1 MIRWLVVLIA
11 ITTLLVGCGSE
22 KQGPSPQIPAV
33 MTEGSPARD
42 FTLKTAEGKTIT
54 LSGLRGKPVVI
65 NFWASWCPPCRKE
78 MPVLKNAAGT
88 YDGKVQFV
96 GVNLQD
102 SQTAF
107 REALAEFGLPYP
119 NGRDEDVIISQAYG
133 VTVLP
138 RTFFINKDGIISY
151 IHTGAIDEA
160 TLAAVIQKISS

>member
-1 MIRWLVVLIA
+1 MIRRAALILVMMAGMI
-11 ITTLLVGCGSE
+11 GCGGE
-22 KQGPSPQIPAV
+22 KQQATTQSPVV

-42 FTLKTAEGKTIT
+42 FTLKTAEGKTVT

-88 YDGKVQFV
+88 YEGKVQFV

-107 REALAEFGLPYP
+107 SEALEEFGLPYP
-119 NGRDEDVIISQAYG
+119 NGKDEDLAISQAYG

-138 RTFFINKDGIISY
+138 KTFFINKDGIVSY
-151 IHTGAIDEA
+151 VHAGAIDEA
-160 TLAAVIQKISS
+160 TLAAAIQKISE